1 MDHPL
6 KPKHLKI
13 FTPQN
18 INNITMEKQML
29 SKPIFTFLTK
39 FVVHKKKTLFRAL
52 THDIP
57 LCLFF
62 FK

>member
-39 FVVHKKKTLFRAL
+39 FVVHKKKTLSSG
-52 THDIP
+52 P
-57 LCLFF
+57 
-62 FK
+62 